1 MTRRN
6 PLTPKEGTYTKED
19 DKARLVQE
27 TGLQLKQ
34 INNLIGE
41 VSCMFFQENFST
53 TVIALTEPI
62 HM

>member
-6 PLTPKEGTYTKED
+6 PLTPKVGTYTKD

-53 TVIALTEPI
+53 TVTALTEPI
-62 HM
+62 DM